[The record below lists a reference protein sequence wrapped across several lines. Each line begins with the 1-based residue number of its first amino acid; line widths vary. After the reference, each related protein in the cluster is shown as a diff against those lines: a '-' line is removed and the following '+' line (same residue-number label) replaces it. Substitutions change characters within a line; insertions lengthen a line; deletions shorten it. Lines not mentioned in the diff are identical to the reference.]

1 MHKVPDVIGRYRRIH
16 TQDTTRDIAPVMV
29 HADISQFTSEE
40 ETPAYRVMP
49 HNEEA
54 EQALLGAM
62 LVNNDVLNRVEDFLE
77 AEHFYI
83 PVHGRIYEAVQRIVE
98 KAQIAN
104 PITLK
109 AFFDNDEALAEVG
122 GAGYLAKLAASAAT
136 IINAAEYGK
145 QIHEHFI
152 RRELIAIG
160 EDMVNDVFEHSV
172 DVDAEGQIEQAE
184 KQLFDLAESG
194 NHSSDFR
201 SFKDVAVLA
210 LGTMEAAFRKDAGMS
225 GTSTGLRDLDDQL
238 GGLHRSDLVILAARP
253 GMGKTSIVTN
263 ISFDIAKRYRTD
275 VDESGTASIVDGG
288 VVGIFSL
295 EMSAEQL
302 ITRVLSEASGV
313 PSDLLRRGNINQKD
327 FESIVRAS
335 QELSRVP
342 LYIDDTPAIS
352 IQALRTRARR
362 LKRQH
367 GLSLVIVD
375 YLQLVRPSGRSN
387 NDNRVQEVSEVTQ
400 GLKALA
406 KELDLPVI
414 ACSQL
419 SRAVEQ
425 REDKRPMLSDLRESG
440 SIEQDADI
448 VMFLYREEYYQSR
461 LQPQPKDGED
471 EDSLSYRERLEQWQ
485 QRMDK
490 IRGITE
496 VIVAKHRHGATGD
509 VRLFFDAATT
519 KYTDLESRYTS
530 DDGIP

>member
-1 MHKVPDVIGRYRRIH
+1 
-16 TQDTTRDIAPVMV
+16 MV
-29 HADISQFTSEE
+29 HADLSQFTTEE

-77 AEHFYI
+77 GEHFYI

-136 IINAAEYGK
+136 IINASEYGK
-145 QIHEHFI
+145 RIHEHFI

-160 EDMVNDVFEHSV
+160 EDMVNDAFEHTV
-172 DVDAEGQIEQAE
+172 EVDAEGQIEQAE

-210 LGTMEAAFRKDAGMS
+210 LGTMEAAFRKEAGMS

-263 ISFDIAKRYRTD
+263 ISFDIAKRYRTE
-275 VDESGTASIVDGG
+275 VDESGTARIADGG

-335 QELSRVP
+335 QE
-342 LYIDDTPAIS
+342 
-352 IQALRTRARR
+352 
-362 LKRQH
+362 
-367 GLSLVIVD
+367 
-375 YLQLVRPSGRSN
+375 
-387 NDNRVQEVSEVTQ
+387 
-400 GLKALA
+400 
-406 KELDLPVI
+406 
-414 ACSQL
+414 
-419 SRAVEQ
+419 
-425 REDKRPMLSDLRESG
+425 
-440 SIEQDADI
+440 
-448 VMFLYREEYYQSR
+448 
-461 LQPQPKDGED
+461 
-471 EDSLSYRERLEQWQ
+471 
-485 QRMDK
+485 
-490 IRGITE
+490 
-496 VIVAKHRHGATGD
+496 
-509 VRLFFDAATT
+509 
-519 KYTDLESRYTS
+519 
-530 DDGIP
+530 

>member
-1 MHKVPDVIGRYRRIH
+1 
-16 TQDTTRDIAPVMV
+16 MV
-29 HADISQFTSEE
+29 TADITDLTTDDEA
-40 ETPAYRVMP
+40 PAYRSMP

-54 EQALLGAM
+54 EQALLGAI
-62 LVNNDVLNRVEDFLE
+62 LVNNDVLNRVEDFLRG
-77 AEHFYI
+77 EHFYI
-83 PVHGRIYEAVQRIVE
+83 PVHGRIYDAIQQVIE

-104 PITLK
+104 PITLR
-109 AFFDNDEALAEVG
+109 ALFESDEALAEVG
-122 GAGYLAKLAASAAT
+122 GAGYLARLAASAAT
-136 IINAAEYGK
+136 IINAAEYAK
-145 QIHEHFI
+145 QIHEHFL

-160 EDMVNDVFEHSV
+160 EDMVNEAFEHTV
-172 DVDAEGQIEQAE
+172 ERDAESQIEEAE
-184 KQLFDLAESG
+184 KQLFDLAETGNNSG
-194 NHSSDFR
+194 DFR
-201 SFKDVAVLA
+201 SFKEVAIEA
-210 LGTMEAAFRKDAGMS
+210 LGTMEAAYRNEAGMS
-225 GTSTGLRDLDDQL
+225 GTATGLSDLDDQL
-238 GGLHRSDLVILAARP
+238 GGLHRSDLIILAARP

-263 ISFDIAKRYRTD
+263 ISFDIAKRYRSE
-275 VDESGTASIVDGG
+275 VDQSGTASIADGG

-295 EMSAEQL
+295 EMSSEQL

-327 FESIVRAS
+327 FEAIVRAS
-335 QELSRVP
+335 QELSRIP
-342 LYIDDTPAIS
+342 LFIDDTPAIS

-387 NDNRVQEVSEVTQ
+387 NDSRVQEVSEVTQ

-425 REDKRPMLSDLRESG
+425 REDKRPLLSDLRESG

-461 LQPQPKDGED
+461 LQPQPKDGEND
-471 EDSLSYRERLEQWQ
+471 DSASFRERLEQWQ
-485 QRMDK
+485 QRMDR

-509 VRLFFDAATT
+509 VKLFFNAATT
-519 KYTDLESRYTS
+519 EYTDLEARYS
-530 DDGIP
+530 QDDVPY

>member
-1 MHKVPDVIGRYRRIH
+1 MWASTK
-16 TQDTTRDIAPVMV
+16 QDDQANDSLKRTIMV
-29 HADISQFTSEE
+29 HADITQFTTAEE
-40 ETPAYRVMP
+40 APAYRSMP

-62 LVNNDVLNRVEDFLE
+62 LVNNDVLNRIEDIVER
-77 AEHFYI
+77 EHFFI
-83 PVHGRIYEAVQRIVE
+83 PVHGRIYAAVQQIVE

-109 AFFDNDEALAEVG
+109 AYFDNDEALAEVG
-122 GAGYLAKLAASAAT
+122 GASYLAQLAANAAT
-136 IINAAEYGK
+136 IINAADYAR
-145 QIHEHFI
+145 QIHEHFL

-160 EDMVNDVFEHSV
+160 EDMVNDAFEHSV
-172 DVDAEGQIEQAE
+172 DQAPESQIEEVE

-194 NHSSDFR
+194 NHGSEFR
-201 SFKDVAVLA
+201 SFRDVAVEA
-210 LGTMEAAFRKDAGMS
+210 LGTMEAAFRKEAGMA

-263 ISFDIAKRYRTD
+263 IAFDIAKRYRAE
-275 VDESGTASIVDGG
+275 VDQSGTASVVDGG

-302 ITRVLSEASGV
+302 TTRVLSEASGV
-313 PSDLLRRGNINQKD
+313 PSDLLRRGNINQRD
-327 FESIVRAS
+327 FESIVLAS
-335 QELSRVP
+335 QELSKIP

-425 REDKRPMLSDLRESG
+425 REDKRPLLSDLRESG

-461 LQPQPKDGED
+461 LQPQTKDDET
-471 EDSLSYRERLEQWQ
+471 EDSGKYRERLEHWQ
-485 QRMDK
+485 QKMDA
-490 IRGITE
+490 IRGVTE
-496 VIVAKHRHGATGD
+496 VIVAKHRHGATGI
-509 VRLFFDAATT
+509 VGLYFDAATT
-519 KYTDLESRYTS
+519 KYTNLETRYS
-530 DDGIP
+530 NDDAPY